1 MKHQDAAVSKTEQVL
16 TEDMKYLGNMGNKEI
31 ELCCAETVQLNVCKH
46 TARTHT
52 SLGEMS
58 GVKEQFSE

>member
-1 MKHQDAAVSKTEQVL
+1 MV
-16 TEDMKYLGNMGNKEI
+16 NKEI
-31 ELCCAETVQLNVCKH
+31 ELCCAETAQSNVCKH
-46 TARTHT
+46 TARIHT